1 MTMQNKILAPS
12 PRQPLNGQGVLRISG
27 FKVAKEKVEKR
38 LGIRFG
44 SWNVRSISGRGT
56 EVCEEL
62 RKRKVDV
69 CCLQEVRWRGEGA
82 HFIGVKGRKYKLWWC
97 GNDDKTGGVGILVKE
112 ELCEK
117 VVEVRRRCDGV
128 MGIGL
133 VFGEEVVRVICA
145 NAPQSG
151 KPDSEK
157 ELFYEEMAREWSMAN
172 ANEMVLRLGDFNGHV
187 GKCAEGFEGIH
198 GGYGIGKRNVEGR
211 MLLDFCVQ
219 KELCVANTWYKKRN
233 ERKVTYSSGGN
244 DTEID
249 FVLVGKEKRK
259 YLRDVKVI
267 PGELQHRLVVV
278 DVEERKLKKSVKKS
292 KRVRWRVWKL
302 QEKEI
307 KKDFEGRV
315 VELVDAEAVDL
326 WESYKNGVL
335 KACDDLCGKTKGRRD
350 QGNTR
355 W

>member
-1 MTMQNKILAPS
+1 
-12 PRQPLNGQGVLRISG
+12 
-27 FKVAKEKVEKR
+27 
-38 LGIRFG
+38 
-44 SWNVRSISGRGT
+44 
-56 EVCEEL
+56 
-62 RKRKVDV
+62 
-69 CCLQEVRWRGEGA
+69 
-82 HFIGVKGRKYKLWWC
+82 
-97 GNDDKTGGVGILVKE
+97 
-112 ELCEK
+112 
-117 VVEVRRRCDGV
+117 

-145 NAPQSG
+145 YAPQSG

-172 ANEMVLRLGDFNGHV
+172 ANEMVLGLGNFNGPV

-219 KELCVANTWYKKRN
+219 KELCVANTWYKKRD

-259 YLRDVKVI
+259 YLQDVKVI

-292 KRVRWRVWKL
+292 
-302 QEKEI
+302 
-307 KKDFEGRV
+307 
-315 VELVDAEAVDL
+315 
-326 WESYKNGVL
+326 
-335 KACDDLCGKTKGRRD
+335 RR
-350 QGNTR
+350 
-355 W
+355 